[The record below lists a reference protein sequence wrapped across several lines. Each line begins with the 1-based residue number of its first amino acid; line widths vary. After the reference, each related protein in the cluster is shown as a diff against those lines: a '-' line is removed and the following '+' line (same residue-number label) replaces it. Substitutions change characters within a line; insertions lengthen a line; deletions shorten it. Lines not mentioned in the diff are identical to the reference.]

1 MHPAVLTSAALLLL
15 VSSAAGIVRMERSGG
30 FVKLSNGIWWPAML
44 EQTKGEHDN
53 DEKNTLNPFHVIA
66 SASDVIVA
74 HLLGEDQV
82 AALKVTDRGVSWDVA
97 HEVNTTINQDI
108 PATLQHQ
115 YDHAVSL
122 LDAQLIAEQTK
133 AADYGAVNS
142 IIAINSQVPSSS
154 GLTSGP
160 STILGKRRI
169 ASESPSAS
177 AFVLDGSSSS
187 SSSSAT
193 DDGIP
198 ESLLLVGIPQ
208 PGLPESLCPL
218 VQHNHPSHFSHHSH
232 ELVLKRSD
240 ALPWDDYFMA
250 VAYLSAM
257 RSKDPNTQVGAC
269 IVNDDKRIV
278 GIGYNGFP
286 RGCSDD
292 GMIVKPYPHISI
304 TFTNT
309 QLRAHTLTHP
319 LTHSLTH
326 QLTHFLTH
334 QLTHTLSNPLS
345 NPHSNPLLPQ
355 SCRGPVKQTTK
366 WTQNI
371 TLSSTSTNPLSNTP
385 TNPLSTRPLTDTN

>member
-1 MHPAVLTSAALLLL
+1 
-15 VSSAAGIVRMERSGG
+15 
-30 FVKLSNGIWWPAML
+30 ML
-44 EQTKGEHDN
+44 EQTKGEHDS
-53 DEKNTLNPFHVIA
+53 DEMNALNPFRVIA

-82 AALKVTDRGVSWDVA
+82 AALKVTDKGVSWDLA
-97 HEVNTTINQDI
+97 HQINTSINPDI

-122 LDAQLIAEQTK
+122 LDAQLVAQQSK

-142 IIAINSQVPSSS
+142 IVAINSQIPSSS
-154 GLTSGP
+154 SSSSSTTSGP
-160 STILGKRRI
+160 STILGKRRM

-187 SSSSAT
+187 IT
-193 DDGIP
+193 DDGTP
-198 ESLLLVGIPQ
+198 EGLLLVNIPQ
-208 PGLPESLCPL
+208 PGLPESLCSL
-218 VQHNHPSHFSHHSH
+218 VHHHHPHHHSH
-232 ELVLKRSD
+232 ELVLKRTD

-292 GMIVKPYPHISI
+292 GTM
-304 TFTNT
+304 
-309 QLRAHTLTHP
+309 
-319 LTHSLTH
+319 
-326 QLTHFLTH
+326 
-334 QLTHTLSNPLS
+334 
-345 NPHSNPLLPQ
+345 Q
-355 SCRGPVKQTTK
+355 SK
-366 WTQNI
+366 
-371 TLSSTSTNPLSNTP
+371 
-385 TNPLSTRPLTDTN
+385 

>member
-1 MHPAVLTSAALLLL
+1 MHSASLTSAALLLL
-15 VSSAAGIVRMERSGG
+15 VSWNLQSATAIVRMERSGG

-53 DEKNTLNPFHVIA
+53 DEMNNTLNPFRVIA

-82 AALKVTDRGVSWDVA
+82 AALKVTDKGVSWDLA
-97 HEVNTTINQDI
+97 HQINMSINQDI
-108 PATLQHQ
+108 PATLQYQ

-122 LDAQLIAEQTK
+122 LDAQLVAQQSK

-154 GLTSGP
+154 SSSSTTTTSGS

-177 AFVLDGSSSS
+177 AFVVDGSSSS
-187 SSSSAT
+187 TT
-193 DDGIP
+193 DDGNP
-198 ESLLLVGIPQ
+198 EALIVVGIPQ
-208 PGLPESLCPL
+208 PRLPESLCPL
-218 VQHNHPSHFSHHSH
+218 VHHNHPSYLSHHSH
-232 ELVLKRSD
+232 ELVLKRAD

-292 GMIVKPYPHISI
+292 GM
-304 TFTNT
+304 
-309 QLRAHTLTHP
+309 LRHAL
-319 LTHSLTH
+319 S
-326 QLTHFLTH
+326 THFL
-334 QLTHTLSNPLS
+334 
-345 NPHSNPLLPQ
+345 
-355 SCRGPVKQTTK
+355 
-366 WTQNI
+366 
-371 TLSSTSTNPLSNTP
+371 
-385 TNPLSTRPLTDTN
+385 